1 MITFRTKGDLSKTQR
16 WMIKARMALKYGNI
30 NALAQKGVNALS
42 SATPVDT
49 GKTAASWEYNVEI
62 NSGHMAIRFYNT
74 NYSKWD
80 TPIVIYL
87 MYGHATRNGGWVPP
101 NDFVTPVLRPLFE
114 EIAKDMWEEV
124 VSVR

>member
-1 MITFRTKGDLSKTQR
+1 MITFRTKGDLTKTQK
-16 WMIKARMALKYGNI
+16 WMLKARLALKHGNI
-30 NALAQKGVNALS
+30 DKLAQKGIDALS
-42 SATPVDT
+42 AATPVDT
-49 GKTAASWEYNVEI
+49 GKTAASWEYKVELK
-62 NSGHMAIRFYNT
+62 NDRMSVHFYNT
-74 NYSKWD
+74 NISKWD

-124 VSVR
+124 VSAK